1 MVPSLPPT
9 DFSDARSLALLQRV
23 LDTIPDPI
31 FVKDRAHRWI
41 AFNTAFERLVGH
53 PREALLGHS
62 DPDFWLPEQAELFW
76 RMDDLVFD
84 SGEPLENE
92 EQATGGDGVE
102 RTIWTRK
109 YPLRDDGG
117 QVIGL
122 CGVITDITELRVR
135 VRRAERIEAENR
147 EQRVMIAAQAELLA
161 AMLLPVVEVW
171 QGVLLIPLVGE
182 LNVERV
188 KQVQDSVLRAVMRT
202 QARFILLDLTGTPVV
217 DSAVAAALI
226 RTADAAALLGC
237 KSIMCG
243 MGPEI
248 ARTVVSLQIDFGR
261 IIPSGTLCDGLALAM
276 KRLQSAA
283 QSRPDKPQ
291 G

>member
-1 MVPSLPPT
+1 MVTSLPPT
-9 DFSDARSLALLQRV
+9 DLSDARSLWLLQRV

-31 FVKDRAHRWI
+31 FVKDRRHRWI
-41 AFNTAFERLVGH
+41 AFNGGFTRLVGH
-53 PREALLGHS
+53 PREALLGRS
-62 DPDFWLPEQAELFW
+62 DPDFWPPEQVEVFW
-76 RMDDLVFD
+76 RIDDLVFD

-92 EQATGGDGVE
+92 ERLTAGDGVE

-109 YPLRDDGG
+109 YPLRDDDG

-122 CGVITDITELRVR
+122 CGVITDVTELRAR
-135 VRRAERIEAENR
+135 VERVERIEAENR
-147 EQRVMIAAQAELLA
+147 EQRAVIAAQADMLA

-182 LNVERV
+182 LNSERV
-188 KQVQDSVLRAVMRT
+188 TQVQDSVLRAVVRT
-202 QARFILLDLTGTPVV
+202 GARFVLLDLTGTPVV
-217 DSAVAAALI
+217 DSNVAAALM

-248 ARTVVSLQIDFGR
+248 ARTVVALQIDFGR
-261 IIPSGTLCDGLALAM
+261 IIPCGTLRDGLALAM
-276 KRLQSAA
+276 KRLQAA
-283 QSRPDKPQ
+283 GQ
-291 G
+291 

>member
-9 DFSDARSLALLQRV
+9 DFSDAQSLALLQRV

-41 AFNTAFERLVGH
+41 AFNTGFVALVGH
-53 PREALLGHS
+53 SRAALLGHS
-62 DPDFWLPEQAELFW
+62 DPDFWLPEQAEVFW

-92 EQATGGDGVE
+92 EQLTGGDGVE

-122 CGVITDITELRVR
+122 CGVITDVTELRGR

-147 EQRVMIAAQAELLA
+147 EQRAVIAAQADLLA

-188 KQVQDSVLRAVMRT
+188 KQVQDSVLRAVMRSR
-202 QARFILLDLTGTPVV
+202 ARFVLLDLTGTPVV
-217 DSAVAAALI
+217 DSAVAEALI

-261 IIPSGTLCDGLALAM
+261 IIPSGTLRDGLALAM
-276 KRLQSAA
+276 KRLQADP
-283 QSRPDKPQ
+283 R
-291 G
+291 

>member
-1 MVPSLPPT
+1 MAPSLPPT
-9 DFSDARSLALLQRV
+9 DFSDARSLWLLQRV

-41 AFNTAFERLVGH
+41 AFNGGFCQLVGH
-53 PREALLGHS
+53 SREALLGKS

-92 EQATGGDGVE
+92 EPLTGGDGAL

-109 YPLRDDGG
+109 YPLRDDEGR
-117 QVIGL
+117 VIGL
-122 CGVITDITELRVR
+122 CGVITDITELRARLER
-135 VRRAERIEAENR
+135 VERVEAENR
-147 EQRVMIAAQAELLA
+147 EQRAVIAAQADLLA

-182 LNVERV
+182 LSSQRV
-188 KQVQDSVLRAVMRT
+188 AKVQDSVLRAVART
-202 QARFILLDLTGTPVV
+202 GARFVLLDLTGTPVV
-217 DSAVAAALI
+217 DSNVAAALM

-248 ARTVVSLQIDFGR
+248 ARTVVALQIDFGR
-261 IIPSGTLCDGLALAM
+261 IIPCGTLRDGLALAM
-276 KRLQSAA
+276 KRLQA
-283 QSRPDKPQ
+283 
-291 G
+291 GV

>member
-1 MVPSLPPT
+1 MVTTLPPI
-9 DFSDARSLALLQRV
+9 DFSDARSLWLLQRV
-23 LDTIPDPI
+23 LDTIPDPVFI
-31 FVKDRAHRWI
+31 KDRQHRWI
-41 AFNTAFERLVGH
+41 AFNAGFCRLVGYS
-53 PREALLGHS
+53 RDALLGRS
-62 DPDFWLPEQAELFW
+62 DPDFWPPAQVEVFW

-92 EQATGGDGVE
+92 EQLTGGDGVE

-109 YPLRDDGG
+109 YALRDDAG
-117 QVIGL
+117 QVFGL
-122 CGVITDITELRVR
+122 CGVITDVTELRGR

-147 EQRVMIAAQAELLA
+147 EQRAIIAAQADLLA

-182 LNVERV
+182 LNSERV
-188 KQVQDSVLRAVMRT
+188 AQVQDNVLRAVMRT
-202 QARFILLDLTGTPVV
+202 GARFVLLDLTGTPVV
-217 DSAVAAALI
+217 DSSVAAALM

-248 ARTVVSLQIDFGR
+248 ARTVVALQIDFGR
-261 IIPSGTLCDGLALAM
+261 IIPCGTLRDGLALAM
-276 KRLQSAA
+276 KRLQAA
-283 QSRPDKPQ
+283 AR
-291 G
+291 

>member
-1 MVPSLPPT
+1 MVTSLPPT
-9 DFSDARSLALLQRV
+9 DLSDTHSLALLQRV

-41 AFNTAFERLVGH
+41 AFNTGFERLVGH
-53 PREALLGHS
+53 SREALLGHS
-62 DPDFWLPEQAELFW
+62 DPDFWPPEQAELFW
-76 RMDDLVFD
+76 QMDDLVFD
-84 SGEPLENE
+84 SGEPIENE
-92 EQATGGDGVE
+92 EQATGSDGVE

-122 CGVITDITELRVR
+122 CGVITDVTELRVR

-147 EQRVMIAAQAELLA
+147 EQRVMIAAQADLLA

-188 KQVQDSVLRAVMRT
+188 KRVQDSVLRAVVNTR
-202 QARFILLDLTGTPVV
+202 ARFVLLDLTGTPVV
-217 DSAVAAALI
+217 DSAVAEALI

-237 KSIMCG
+237 TSIMCG

-261 IIPSGTLCDGLALAM
+261 IIPSGTLHDGLALAM
-276 KRLQSAA
+276 KRLQTNA
-283 QSRPDKPQ
+283 R
-291 G
+291 